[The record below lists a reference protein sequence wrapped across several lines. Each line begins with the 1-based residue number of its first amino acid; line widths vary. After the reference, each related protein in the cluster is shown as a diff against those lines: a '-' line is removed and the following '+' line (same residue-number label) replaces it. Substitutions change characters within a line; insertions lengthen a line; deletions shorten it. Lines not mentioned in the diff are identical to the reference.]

1 MKATRQATIILFSA
15 LMILSLILP
24 AFAGV
29 IDCRDVSKEER
40 DAVGANETD
49 SVIRF
54 YNGSFLH
61 GFANGD
67 RVEVLTGSDFVLEE
81 ILVSFRSDDYGSVAC
96 YRLKDSVA
104 EKLDGLESEAAVFA
118 QYTDERTIDKLEQ
131 KTKSKIQS
139 IVCLSGESS
148 HDGIF
153 ICYQT
158 DNGDYILYKEY
169 ATAEKV
175 YFFPLG
181 DFYDVAKDYYELK
194 MTTLYDKNG
203 EVRKGASVRFEDVG
217 NVKRYELSL
226 DDTVIYGIIICAAVG
241 AAIVVFVVIITKIR
255 RAARS
260 REHA

>member
-1 MKATRQATIILFSA
+1 
-15 LMILSLILP
+15 MILSLIFP
-24 AFAGV
+24 AFAGG

-40 DAVGANETD
+40 DAVGAEGTD
-49 SVIRF
+49 AVIRY

-61 GFANGD
+61 GFAHGD
-67 RVEVLTGSDFVLEE
+67 SIELLIGSDFVLEE
-81 ILVSFRSDDYGSVAC
+81 ILVSFRRDDYDSVAC
-96 YRLKDSVA
+96 YRLKESGA
-104 EKLDGLESEAAVFA
+104 ERIGGLESEAALFA
-118 QYTDERTIDKLEQ
+118 QYSDERTIDKLEQ

-148 HDGIF
+148 HDGIY

-158 DNGDYILYKEY
+158 DDGDYLLYKEY
-169 ATAEKV
+169 AAAEKV

-181 DFYDVAKDYYELK
+181 DFYDVAKEYYELK

-226 DDTVIYGIIICAAVG
+226 DDTVIYRVIISAALG
-241 AAIVVFVVIITKIR
+241 AAIVVFVVIITKTR
-255 RAARS
+255 RASRS
-260 REHA
+260 RAT